1 MLCLPLLPAE
11 HIRPTF
17 DMMSGLNTAPH
28 INPLL
33 EYMSNTW
40 INSTVWPVESWSVY
54 GQTVR
59 TNNDVEGWHR
69 RLNRRTGC
77 APPLYTLIRT
87 IHEEV
92 MKVENMIALVN
103 EQQLQ
108 RIQRKASRSIQAKLF
123 AAWEEYSAGT
133 LSTSG
138 LLKRCS
144 TFYRPVVPKRPEEVE
159 LNE

>member
-11 HIRPTF
+11 NIRPTF

-28 INPLL
+28 ITPLL

-77 APPLYTLIRT
+77 APSLYTLIRT
-87 IHEEV
+87 IHEEE
-92 MKVENMIALVN
+92 MEVESMIALVN

-123 AAWEEYSAGT
+123 AAWKNTGP
-133 LSTSG
+133 G
-138 LLKRCS
+138 RCPRVAS
-144 TFYRPVVPKRPEEVE
+144 
-159 LNE
+159 